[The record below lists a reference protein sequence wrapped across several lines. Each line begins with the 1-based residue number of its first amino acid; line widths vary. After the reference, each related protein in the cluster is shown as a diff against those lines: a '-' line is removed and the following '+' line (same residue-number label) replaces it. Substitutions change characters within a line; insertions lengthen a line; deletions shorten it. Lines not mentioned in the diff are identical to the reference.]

1 MIIQWQV
8 AEEAASKAKG
18 AAQETYQTATDY
30 GSAAYEKVR
39 SPSACKTASP
49 VPCAAW
55 PVR

>member
-1 MIIQWQV
+1 M

-39 SPSACKTASP
+39 STLP
-49 VPCAAW
+49 
-55 PVR
+55 